1 MPTVKQLKIDLDA
14 KGIDYHKDDRKHE
27 LESLLVAYDLTRH
40 NDGFVKPSDQVVPAS
55 GFTKEPSP
63 SVPEDPPEA
72 PVKQVH
78 LPIFTREPT
87 PVFDVFSDFIDPNAD
102 PATQAD

>member
-27 LESLLVAYDLTRH
+27 LESLLVAYDLSQQ
-40 NDGFVKPSDQVVPAS
+40 DDAEECCPAP
-55 GFTKEPSP
+55 TEDCC
-63 SVPEDPPEA
+63 PEDCCPAPEA
-72 PVKQVH
+72 PVERPRVIKAAA
-78 LPIFTREPT
+78 
-87 PVFDVFSDFIDPNAD
+87 DFIDPNAD